1 MELSC
6 FNICHAVAPTPVV
19 SVTSE
24 NLPLLT
30 ISPNLGSVAK
40 DFDHKANDTD
50 ELHAEQAVE
59 GSVPDSRAA
68 AVIGN
73 ILSEFAGPDL
83 ADGGE
88 VRSRVCGDIF
98 HLYHQFPIAM
108 HHELRTPFER
118 ALSAAI
124 FIPHPDDK
132 AAVDAVL

>member
-1 MELSC
+1 MTLSC
-6 FNICHAVAPTPVV
+6 FNICHAAAPPPVV

-24 NLPLLT
+24 NLPLPT
-30 ISPNLGSVAK
+30 ISSNLGSVAE
-40 DFDHKANDTD
+40 DLDHEANDTD

-59 GSVPDSRAA
+59 GSVTDPRAA

-98 HLYHQFPIAM
+98 HLHHQFPIAM
-108 HHELRTPFER
+108 HHGL
-118 ALSAAI
+118 
-124 FIPHPDDK
+124 
-132 AAVDAVL
+132 